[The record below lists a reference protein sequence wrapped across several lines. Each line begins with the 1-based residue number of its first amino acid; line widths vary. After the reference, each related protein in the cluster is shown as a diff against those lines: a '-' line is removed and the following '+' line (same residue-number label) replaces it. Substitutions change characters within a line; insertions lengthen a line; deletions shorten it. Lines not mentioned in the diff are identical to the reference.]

1 MLLLFFQS
9 KVQMVVHAACKKEI
23 VKTTFE
29 TFLRRGNF
37 TLMIFQELPSLL
49 RLGKPFPGDL
59 ED

>member
-1 MLLLFFQS
+1 
-9 KVQMVVHAACKKEI
+9 MVVHAACKKEI
-23 VKTTFE
+23 IKTTFE